1 MKKTSP
7 GSADSGKVLCTI
19 EDDSGRELRKFSSGF
34 MYKKNPQN
42 EEYTII
48 PPPTVFLLFADFCG
62 GYVPPAIVFFAAE
75 VPRFN
80 LGAY

>member
-1 MKKTSP
+1 
-7 GSADSGKVLCTI
+7 
-19 EDDSGRELRKFSSGF
+19 

-80 LGAY
+80 LGAYWVVKPLKCVFSYLKGRDPLKNSKKFAEM